1 MTEEQDN
8 KSQSSYIDRLRR
20 AHGAPSS
27 SSSSIP
33 STRMILPMPPTVFD
47 IAMSSHKSKSKSK
60 SNSKDGSTTS
70 VENQQKKS
78 QPTQGECRVMID
90 DPRQQEH
97 FAGVSFSMYKRTQV
111 KKSLMDAMTKGMIED
126 ANYWGAELVCCG
138 SFLEL
143 WEVIFEFMSRNIG
156 MSNPKLPVII
166 TKCFQDFKTTAM
178 GEFVTNQLGMRNSS
192 KVRKNI
198 AKVISILCTS
208 RKRGRLEYVK
218 IDKESDFD
226 ILKLSS
232 RLKAPSA
239 DLSKSVIKGGDP
251 TEISVAINEI
261 CHHISKNVR
270 NHLMAEYWI
279 EWLLEFDKR
288 CRKKKERCQ
297 CERRDFAPQEDEGG
311 KDVIFV
317 VWDALFQEAR
327 KRSQKQIL
335 TIMTSL
341 LELFKVRFT
350 SGVKKKRR
358 HLIYFA
364 VSLLCEPLD
373 LSMDVIQNE
382 TALVAVLGNIDVVY
396 SQVKQGETTTV
407 PELQNKKDKVMTEKE
422 KKAAHKIGILT
433 TMGVD
438 ESSM

>member
-1 MTEEQDN
+1 MTEDQDKN
-8 KSQSSYIDRLRR
+8 SQSSYIDRLRR
-20 AHGAPSS
+20 AHGVS

-33 STRMILPMPPTVFD
+33 SSRMILPMPPTVFD
-47 IAMSSHKSKSKSK
+47 IAMASHKSKSK
-60 SNSKDGSTTS
+60 GATTS
-70 VENQQKKS
+70 SENQQKKS
-78 QPTQGECRVMID
+78 QTQSQINLGECRVLID

-111 KKSLMDAMTKGMIED
+111 KKSLADAMTKGMIED
-126 ANYWGAELVCCG
+126 ANYWAAELVCCG

-143 WEVIFEFMSRNIG
+143 WDVIFEFMSRNIG

-166 TKCFQDFKTTAM
+166 TKCFQDFKNVAM
-178 GEFVTNQLGMRNSS
+178 GEFITNQLGMRNSS

-218 IDKESDFD
+218 IDKDSDFD

-239 DLSKSVIKGGDP
+239 DLSKSVIKSGDP

-261 CHHISKNVR
+261 CHHIGKNVR
-270 NHLMAEYWI
+270 NHLMTEYWI
-279 EWLLEFDKR
+279 EWLLEFDSR

-327 KRSQKQIL
+327 KRPQKQIM

-358 HLIYFA
+358 HLLYFA

-373 LSMDVIQNE
+373 LSMDAIQNE

-396 SQVKQGETTTV
+396 SQVKQGETSTI
-407 PELQNKKDKVMTEKE
+407 PEKPTKTAKEMTEKE
-422 KKAAHKIGILT
+422 KKAAHKIDILT
-433 TMGVD
+433 TMGFD
-438 ESSM
+438 ETSM